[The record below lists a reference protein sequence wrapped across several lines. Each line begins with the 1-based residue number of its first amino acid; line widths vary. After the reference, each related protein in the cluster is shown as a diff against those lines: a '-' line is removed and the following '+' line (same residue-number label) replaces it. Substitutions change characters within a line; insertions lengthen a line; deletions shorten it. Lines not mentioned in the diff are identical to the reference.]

1 MFILLMLI
9 TAVPAYILGSL
20 NGAIIASKTFFRKD
34 IRDYG
39 SGNPGLTN
47 FYRTFGKVGVLLV
60 ILIDVLKT
68 VTPVLFGG
76 WLFAEFADM
85 YITEVWGIWPF
96 NIFFNEAFFG
106 QALAGFFVMMG
117 HCFPL
122 FYKFKGGKG
131 VTAIG
136 AIVIVID
143 WRLAL
148 ISWGVFVLIVLLTR
162 FVSLGAMLGS
172 VAFPTSMLIMN
183 LTGVE
188 EFGLAELNIIIMCVL
203 LVIVR
208 HVPNIL
214 RLVKGEESKFSFSR
228 KKERKHEEEHEN
240 EHVEEDG

>member
-1 MFILLMLI
+1 MFILLMLA
-9 TAVPAYILGSL
+9 TALPAYILGSL

-76 WLFAEFADM
+76 WLFATFTDM
-85 YITEVWGIWPF
+85 YISEVWGVWPF
-96 NIFFNEAFFG
+96 NFFFNEAFFG
-106 QALAGFFVMMG
+106 QALAGLFVMLG
-117 HCFPL
+117 HCFPV
-122 FYKFKGGKG
+122 FYKFMGGKG

-148 ISWGVFVLIVLLTR
+148 ISWGIFILIVLITR

-172 VAFPTSMLIMN
+172 VAFPTSMVLLNI
-183 LTGVE
+183 G
-188 EFGLAELNIIIMCVL
+188 GIAELNVIILCVL

-208 HVPNIL
+208 HAANIK
-214 RLVKGEESKFSFSR
+214 RLAKGEESKFSFSR
-228 KKERKHEEEHEN
+228 KKEVKHEQEHDEEEKQ
-240 EHVEEDG
+240 

>member
-1 MFILLMLI
+1 MFILLMFI
-9 TAVPAYILGSL
+9 TALPAYILGSL
-20 NGAIIASKTFFRKD
+20 NGAIIASKIFFRKD

-68 VTPVLFGG
+68 VAPVLFGG
-76 WLFAEFADM
+76 WLFATFTDMHVTDIWTARPLEF
-85 YITEVWGIWPF
+85 F
-96 NIFFNEAFFG
+96 LNEAFFG
-106 QALAGFFVMMG
+106 QALAGFFVMLG

-148 ISWGVFVLIVLLTR
+148 IAWGIFILVVLITR

-172 VAFPTSMLIMN
+172 IAVPISMVILSN
-183 LTGVE
+183 VGFA
-188 EFGLAELNIIIMCVL
+188 EFGGIAELNIIIMCAL
-203 LVIVR
+203 LVIIR
-208 HVPNIL
+208 HAPNIK
-214 RLVKGEESKFSFSR
+214 RLIKGEESKFSFKRS
-228 KKERKHEEEHEN
+228 N
-240 EHVEEDG
+240 SNST